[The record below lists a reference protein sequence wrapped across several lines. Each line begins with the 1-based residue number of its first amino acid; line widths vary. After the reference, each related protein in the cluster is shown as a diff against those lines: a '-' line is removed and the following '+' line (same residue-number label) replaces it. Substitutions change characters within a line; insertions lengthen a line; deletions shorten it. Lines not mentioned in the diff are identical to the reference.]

1 LEALVE
7 ARERFDVVVV
17 DPPAFAKRRKDLP
30 KAQGAYKRI
39 NQLAMQLLSRDGLLI
54 SCSCSWHLEA
64 GMLIDSVQ
72 KAARHLSRQAQ
83 IVAAGG
89 QGPDH
94 PIHPA
99 IPETRYLKA
108 FAVRVT
114 HD

>member
-1 LEALVE
+1 
-7 ARERFDVVVV
+7 
-17 DPPAFAKRRKDLP
+17 
-30 KAQGAYKRI
+30 
-39 NQLAMQLLSRDGLLI
+39 
-54 SCSCSWHLEA
+54 
-64 GMLIDSVQ
+64 VQ

-83 IVAAGG
+83 IVATGG